1 MTLAKAKSITTLIE
15 ELQTENEHLQ
25 KLGKLFNKA
34 CLDEFGYGVKE
45 LHQIIEKWQAL
56 ERQKI
61 AKQGSEFQ
69 TSQRED

>member
-1 MTLAKAKSITTLIE
+1 MAKAKSITTLIE